1 MAREILE
8 FVAFSSTRTGVPLE
22 YTFVQLM
29 NEADEEN
36 AIHKDNMVFDRER
49 GYEVVPGG
57 PRTHDEAFAHV
68 QMLLANIVDDKD
80 CATRP
85 AYAIQIVDQNDLGWL
100 FGALVWY
107 EASQDQASSSQD
119 AAELLTNV
127 ELGQLPIAYID
138 YRAVDNLLEASAA
151 AGIKWET
158 EPQET
163 RGYIFEFFSLN
174 STEDGYD
181 GGGMGASIHS
191 LTETWKKQKSILK
204 EAFGSKK
211 MAKLVEH
218 RLDGDAQAMVLA
230 LSAEKAQKAQ
240 KAQNR

>member
-8 FVAFSSTRTGVPLE
+8 YVVFSSTRTGVPLE
-22 YTFVQLM
+22 HTFAQLM
-29 NEADEEN
+29 NEVDEDN
-36 AIHKDNMVFDRER
+36 AGQKDNLIFDRER
-49 GYEVVPGG
+49 GYEVVSGG
-57 PRTHDEAFAHV
+57 PRTHDEAYAHV
-68 QMLLANIVDDKD
+68 QILLANIVDDDD
-80 CATRP
+80 CTTRS
-85 AYAIQIVDQNDLGWL
+85 AYAIQTVDQNELGWL

-107 EASQDQASSSQD
+107 EASQNRSSSSLD
-119 AAELLTNV
+119 ADALLSNFEL
-127 ELGQLPIAYID
+127 EKLPIAYID

-174 STEDGYD
+174 STGDGYD

-191 LTETWKKQKSILK
+191 LTKTWKKQKSILK
-204 EAFGSKK
+204 ETFGSKR

-240 KAQNR
+240 KR